1 MKITDERITD
11 KVKFCDLPF
20 GKVFEY
26 KDIEYMKTHEVL
38 GGDYDIN
45 AVDIN
50 DGSFEFIDNLE
61 LVEILNTELVIR
73 E

>member
-26 KDIEYMKTHEVL
+26 KDIEYMKTHEIL
-38 GGDYDIN
+38 GDYDAN
-45 AVDIN
+45 AVNLD
-50 DGSFEFIDNLE
+50 DGSFEFIDTVE
-61 LVEILNTELVIR
+61 LVEPLDAELIVR
-73 E
+73 G